1 MKVQIF
7 ISHPDVNNSVTQQ
20 FFKSTLAL
28 ADAEVEVTVLDEEM
42 MQNQQ
47 FNIKQHQEKILAADH
62 VIFQFPLY
70 WYSAP
75 YSLKKWQDDVFT
87 NQFVNELTHLNHL
100 KQKSLSLVI
109 NTGQPQKDFQ
119 PGQKSQF
126 SLNEILRPYQVFA
139 NELGFT
145 YLTPFIVY
153 QFAYLNEQ
161 QLYQLLVGYLI
172 HVELIKPSFVDK
184 GQFLLNKIRQN
195 INLND
200 NIQLQ
205 AVVDTIDEQLTD
217 YKDLRDALDEVKDNE
232 E

>member
-7 ISHPDVNNSVTQQ
+7 VSHPDVNNSVTQQ

-28 ADAEVEVTVLDEEM
+28 AEADVEITVLDEELHSS
-42 MQNQQ
+42 QQ
-47 FNIKQHQEKILAADH
+47 FNVADHQEKILAADH
-62 VIFQFPLY
+62 VILQFPLY
-70 WYSAP
+70 WYLAP

-87 NQFVNELTHLNHL
+87 NRFINELKKVNQL
-100 KQKSLSLVI
+100 KSKSLSLVI

-119 PGQKSQF
+119 PGKKSQF

-139 NELGFT
+139 NELGFD

-161 QLYQLLVGYLI
+161 EQYHLLVDYLI
-172 HVELIKPSFVDK
+172 HVELINPSFVDK
-184 GQFLLNKIRQN
+184 GQYLLNKVKQTIE
-195 INLND
+195 LD
-200 NIQLQ
+200 AKIQLQ
-205 AVVDTIDEQLTD
+205 AVVDTLEEQLTD
-217 YKDLRDALDEVKDNE
+217 YKDLREALDEVKDNE

>member
-1 MKVQIF
+1 MKVHIF
-7 ISHPDVNNSVTQQ
+7 VSHPDVNNSVTQQ

-28 ADAEVEVTVLDEEM
+28 ADAEVEVTVLDEQI

-47 FNIKQHQEKILAADH
+47 FNRKQHQENILAADH

-75 YSLKKWQDDVFT
+75 YSLKKWQDDIFT
-87 NQFVNELTHLNHL
+87 NRFINELTKLNQL
-100 KQKSLSLVI
+100 KRKSLSLVI

-139 NELGFT
+139 NELGFN

-161 QLYQLLVGYLI
+161 QHYQLLVDYLI

-195 INLND
+195 SNLND